1 MDKYSIVIYPSEA
14 VITLV
19 KTMKEDLAKELGWFH
34 SKNSVGHITICLFK
48 ATDTSINSVKEKLQ
62 ALCTELR
69 PVKVWIN
76 DFGSYPNG
84 AFYVE
89 PDAISKKLLKPIM
102 TQVQDTLSYIPNL
115 IINEDPHLSIA
126 RRLSPSKLQRAK
138 SLFKLIDIHFLCDS
152 FVLRKFDDKVKQY
165 IVTDTYNFGFNP

>member
-14 VITLV
+14 VIALV
-19 KTMKEDLAKELGWFH
+19 KTMKGDLAKEVGWFH

-48 ATDTSINSVKEKLQ
+48 ATDSSIKIVKEKLQ
-62 ALCTELR
+62 KLCTEFT

-102 TQVQDTLSYIPNL
+102 TQVQDTLSYIPDL
-115 IINEDPHLSIA
+115 VINEDPHLSIA

-152 FVLRKFDDKVKQY
+152 FVLRKFDNKVKQY
-165 IVTDTYNFGFNP
+165 IVTDTFNFGFNQ